1 MGRGEKVGKIIITN
15 LTDLTDFS
23 AIIRAGLYLA
33 GEKDQAT
40 EGGFKLRVGVDRWGN
55 TAVKITNG

>member
-1 MGRGEKVGKIIITN
+1 MGKIIITN